1 MNNLEFVKSLY
12 DYAEEEI
19 QSLYRKKKE
28 DKDSLLEKIAKMM
41 LIYTVVDGVMKLSK
55 DEKSK
60 EYNKLSKLIIAF
72 TGANI
77 GQIQGS
83 IDNILADVSKKT
95 FEHYSYN
102 AKNKVIKDI
111 VKNNFKNKHFSERVW
126 DNEKATGEL
135 LQKKVYEFI
144 DGKINVNNIKSTI
157 DKVFNNSAYEI
168 KRLVETEVSRV
179 HNESFMKFCEETGV
193 KKVKYNATL
202 DNRTCEDCMEYDGE
216 IYGLY
221 NAPSLPRH
229 PLCRCFL
236 QIID

>member
-1 MNNLEFVKSLY
+1 MNDLEFVKSLY
-12 DYAEEEI
+12 DYSEEELK
-19 QSLYRKKKE
+19 SLYRKKKE
-28 DKDSLLEKIAKMM
+28 DKEKILELIAKIL
-41 LIYTVVDGVMKLSK
+41 LIYTIVDGAISLSK
-55 DEKSK
+55 KEKEK
-60 EYNKLSKLIIAF
+60 ECNKLFKLILAF

-77 GQIQGS
+77 EQIQGS
-83 IDNILADVSKKT
+83 IDNILNYVSKKT

-111 VKNNFKNKHFSERVW
+111 VKNNFKGKHFSDRVW

-135 LQKKVYEFI
+135 LQKKILEFI

-202 DNRTCEDCMEYDGE
+202 DNKTCEDCAEYDGE
-216 IYGLY
+216 VYNLY

-229 PLCRCFL
+229 PLCRCFYE
-236 QIID
+236 IID

>member
-1 MNNLEFVKSLY
+1 MNNVEFVKSLY
-12 DYAEEEI
+12 DYSEEEI
-19 QSLYRKKKE
+19 QDLYSKKKE
-28 DKDSLLEKIAKMM
+28 DKDSLLEKIAKIM
-41 LIYTVVDGVMKLSK
+41 LIYTIVDGVMKFSK

-95 FEHYSYN
+95 FKHYSYN

-111 VKNNFKNKHFSERVW
+111 VKNNFKGRHFSNRVW

-135 LQKKVYEFI
+135 LQKKILEFI

-157 DKVFNNSAYEI
+157 DKVFNNNAYEI

-179 HNESFMKFCEETGV
+179 HYESFKKFCEETGV

-202 DNRTCEDCMEYDGE
+202 DNKTCEDCSAYDGKV
-216 IYGLY
+216 YNLN

-229 PLCRCFL
+229 PLCRCFYE
-236 QIID
+236 IID